1 MAGDGAGT
9 GAGAKNKKFQL
20 CNTAFI
26 PVFVHISVLCF
37 KDVVPVPTCLIMSMP
52 ANCLTTLQDTD
63 QAPDPRKIVKVRI
76 LRSVSRIRHTGTND
90 ELLLVLVNQLFRH
103 CLNFEYRYGTGT

>member
-26 PVFVHISVLCF
+26 PVFVRISVLCF

-63 QAPDPRKIVKVRI
+63 QAPDPRKIVKVQYY
-76 LRSVSRIRHTGTND
+76 VSSDPCPGFATLGQMMNCCW
-90 ELLLVLVNQLFRH
+90 FW
-103 CLNFEYRYGTGT
+103 